1 MKIVSFNLRCDV
13 TGDKINMFK
22 NRKGLIL
29 EKIDDE
35 QPDVMG
41 FQEMLPHMRDF
52 LIKHLPDYQFVG
64 RSRAAD
70 FTGEHMDVAFRR
82 DKYDLV
88 GLDCFWLSPTPHV
101 PGSRYAEQS
110 DCPRIVTAT
119 ILRDIKTN
127 KLFRFI
133 NTHLDH
139 IGEQARV
146 LGIKQITEY
155 IAEQNKVYEMPFF
168 LTGDFNA
175 LPESDTIK
183 FCNECKN
190 PEMVELSANITEVTY
205 HGYGTESDNYKI
217 DYIFCDKKTAE
228 NKYTTV
234 LWKDCNYGL
243 YLSDH
248 YPVCCEI
255 EF

>member
-1 MKIVSFNLRCDV
+1 MKIVSFNLRVDIKLD
-13 TGDKINMFK
+13 GLQMFK

-35 QPDVMG
+35 KPDVIG
-41 FQEMLPHMRDF
+41 FQEMLPHMRDY
-52 LIKHLPDYQFVG
+52 LVKHLPDYQFVG
-64 RSRAAD
+64 RSRSED

-82 DKYDLV
+82 DKYDLM
-88 GLDCFWLSPTPHV
+88 GLDCFWLSPTPDV

-119 ILRDIKTN
+119 MLREIKTN

-146 LGIKQITEY
+146 LGIKQILEY
-155 IAEQNKVYEMPFF
+155 IAAQNKKFKMPFF

-175 LPESDTIK
+175 LPESETIK
-183 FCNECKN
+183 FCNESKE
-190 PEMVELSANITEVTY
+190 PEMTDLSANITGVTY
-205 HGYGTESDNYKI
+205 HGYGTVNENYKI
-217 DYIFCDKKTAE
+217 DYIFCDKETAQ
-228 NKYTTV
+228 NSYTTT
-234 LWKDCNYGL
+234 LWDDCNFGL

-248 YPVCCEI
+248 YPVCCDI
-255 EF
+255 DF

>member
-1 MKIVSFNLRCDV
+1 MKVVTFNLRCDV
-13 TGDKINMFK
+13 KCDETNMFK

-29 EKIDDE
+29 DKIDAE
-35 QPDVMG
+35 QPDIMG

-88 GLDCFWLSPTPHV
+88 GLDCFWLSPTPNV
-101 PGSRYAEQS
+101 PGSRYKEQS

-119 ILRDIKTN
+119 ILREIKTN

-146 LGIKQITEY
+146 LGIKQIAEY
-155 IAEQNKVYEMPFF
+155 IAEQNEKFDLPFF

-175 LPESDTIK
+175 LPDSETIK
-183 FCNECKN
+183 FCYDCKK
-190 PEMVELSANITEVTY
+190 PEMVELTAPITGITFHDYGKITE
-205 HGYGTESDNYKI
+205 NYKI
-217 DYIFCDKKTAE
+217 DYIFCDKETAKH
-228 NKYTTV
+228 KYTTRV
-234 LWKDCNYGL
+234 WDDCNFGL

-248 YPVCCEI
+248 YPICCEI
-255 EF
+255 DF